1 LQACWVPQSS
11 KLGKIFKRKAA
22 SPNAP
27 IECSTLVDEGQDI
40 AEYAVMVA
48 VIAYRRRDASHNR
61 VQLEHGFFFGR
72 ECYRLK

>member
-1 LQACWVPQSS
+1 MRQLSVLLLS
-11 KLGKIFKRKAA
+11 
-22 SPNAP
+22 
-27 IECSTLVDEGQDI
+27 DEGQDI

-61 VQLEHGFFFGR
+61 VQLEHGFFFDR